1 MWRNEVKYIQRI
13 RSVRPWTMHRDLEI
27 HRCIPIA
34 SALSEASNWPGH
46 INITSSSH
54 QVLSCK
60 ENFQICSLWCENL
73 KQTRSNIRRCITLAS
88 GFVWPSRAFPRE
100 ADERRLITLFPEGR
114 NAQGQRFAGV
124 FRLHLYLSE
133 RKRERRSLYLAKET
147 ETVSHWMLLI
157 RQLPTP
163 CTLSNPYI
171 MIYIYTYIYIHI
183 H

>member
-1 MWRNEVKYIQRI
+1 MISVVYIWISYLIIQSTEKYSI
-13 RSVRPWTMHRDLEI
+13 
-27 HRCIPIA
+27 
-34 SALSEASNWPGH
+34 
-46 INITSSSH
+46 
-54 QVLSCK
+54 VLC
-60 ENFQICSLWCENL
+60 
-73 KQTRSNIRRCITLAS
+73 
-88 GFVWPSRAFPRE
+88 WPSRAFPRE

-133 RKRERRSLYLAKET
+133 RKRERPSLYLEGET

-171 MIYIYTYIYIHI
+171 LIYIYTYTLIYYKTYYIHI
-183 H
+183 CTFSHNNNTSGSRKVNLTHSAHGAEFVCSDLFTQ